1 MKPTSFCALAIL
13 AVISLPSLI
22 SAQTGATQKFSDAVR
37 RSEESAKIIAQ
48 IAQPSSNGI
57 PQEVVDKAQAVV
69 VFPNVTTLKLLMQ
82 KAIKGR
88 GVASARQ
95 GSGWTLPVYCNFAGL
110 AEFEL
115 TSLGQESTNIILLFM
130 DKEAISWLQKDTDLT
145 GEKTPLAGPLEPA
158 TNDQKMRAMYTH
170 IIAYTFAKNK
180 LIGKTLETTINK
192 GFAIGPDNHINQPL
206 YHSKR
211 PELLAE
217 QKIDPA
223 SLPAGIAAFQEALQ
237 KYWPRR

>member
-1 MKPTSFCALAIL
+1 MLIL
-13 AVISLPSLI
+13 ISLPSLI
-22 SAQTGATQKFSDAVR
+22 SAQTKAAQKFSDAVR

-48 IAQPSSNGI
+48 IAQLSSNGI
-57 PQEVVDKAQAVV
+57 PKELIDKAKAVI

-95 GSGWTLPVYCNFAGL
+95 GSSWTSPAYFNFAGL

-115 TSLGQESTNIILLFM
+115 TSLGQASTNIILLFM

-145 GEKTPLAGPLEPA
+145 GEKTPLAGPIEPA
-158 TNDQKMRAMYTH
+158 TDDQKQRAVYTH
-170 IIAYTFAKNK
+170 IIAYTFAKNR
-180 LIGKTLETTINK
+180 LLGKTLETTINK

-206 YHSKR
+206 YHFKGADV
-211 PELLAE
+211 LAGKE
-217 QKIDPA
+217 IDPA